1 MVGYIGFDPGANS
14 SVTRV
19 RSTTSPTSP
28 INHSDL
34 DGSTSIYLPFDSDVN
49 DDSSHGHTGDA
60 FGDATISSTQSKFGG
75 NSLYLDGSDVVR
87 YSTDNAMK
95 LSTEDFTIEAWV
107 YRTSNVSYGTVAAR
121 WDVNGNNR
129 SYIARFNNN
138 VPYFYYST
146 NGTSYTDISFHPVEL
161 SLNTWHHVAWVRRND
176 HLYFYLDGEEASTV
190 HNFSGANIY
199 GATEAK
205 FAVGA
210 VNSTASGHLSA
221 ANFFAGYIDDLRV
234 IKGKGLYTGD
244 FTPPAAA
251 VGVHNSYP
259 VSLYLPFDSDIQDD
273 STHAHTVTASGDAAV
288 SSAQSKFGGNS
299 LALDGTGDYL
309 SVSADTDF
317 RTDDEF
323 TLEGWARASSLSGFN
338 TIIEQKSTD
347 STETF
352 TLGIE
357 NNYLKATQIT
367 TEASDWLFDTS
378 FTGNNQQYSGD
389 KRSIT
394 GSSAGLA
401 SAVNDTFI
409 NLSVGETAYY
419 VVEFTVQNLR
429 NINSFSVGWSA
440 NPSGFTRNGQSIA
453 NPVPWGEFGSGTTI
467 QIGLRPKPFLNTSR
481 TFALGIKL
489 TRNTS
494 TTGSGEA
501 YFFVNGADQTD
512 SSTKTLSSAVANSFA
527 TNGFRFGAMV
537 WDNNEWSIGPSGG
550 TSGYL
555 SSYATAMGGT
565 PNLGVVATASSTSI
579 TQTSGKTISTDEWF
593 HYALGFNDGNVEI
606 FHDGVKVSS
615 GSSPTSSSAKAI
627 TIGADSSGQN
637 TFAGYLDDIRFS
649 RVKRYTK
656 NFVPPS
662 AAVGATLNGTNETNT
677 TTGFTSVYL
686 PFDSDVNDDGPN
698 SLSVT
703 AAGGAGISS
712 AQSKFGGNSALFDGT
727 DDALV
732 VSNAGDDFDFGTGDF
747 TIELFFYQTSNSSR
761 NDITGT
767 YSGASTGWGISTNT
781 SNTNEI
787 QVYFGN
793 SIILNSGANA
803 YSLNTWHHLAVAR
816 SGSTIKMFID
826 GSAVASATNTT
837 NVIGGNNLR
846 VGAVSSS
853 VDATFLFFSGY
864 IDDYRILKGYA
875 KYTTGFSPPSSAV
888 GTSVSE
894 THNDLAVLYMP
905 FDGTTGSTSVA
916 SSLYLPF
923 DSDLNDDSSNA
934 STGTASG
941 GAAISSTQSKFGGSS
956 LYLDGSNDYVT
967 YDNLAL
973 GTDDFTIEMF
983 IYSTNS
989 TGYRE
994 IVNNYHSS
1002 ANGGWLLRLN
1012 NGGAGKLQFSWRKS
1026 NSWHS
1031 VTASGN
1037 PISQNTWH
1045 HIAAVRSGNTLTLY
1059 VDGVSIA
1066 SGSISGFS
1074 GINTAIQLG
1083 TYSSGSGQW
1092 YRGYIDDLR
1101 IITGT
1106 ALYTANFTVPTSA
1119 IGAAGTLVTVK
1130 GGLEDQA
1137 RNHSVDTVGDVNLN
1151 TSIKQFGTSSAY
1163 FDGSGD
1169 GLTVA
1174 TGAHDDFNLKDH
1186 DFTIELWAYLT
1197 STATARLI
1205 HLGTVNS
1212 YVPILIQSHSGN
1224 FVFYASKGGAWSPV
1238 NNVSLGTVSLNT
1250 WTHLAV
1256 TREGNTFRC
1265 FQDGVLKSTTVVD
1278 YGVKLMDVPG
1288 DGITIG
1294 RYPSGIQSVPGY
1306 LDDIRIIKGKAIY
1319 TEAFTPPTE
1328 AVGAQVQGGGVT
1340 TTTRTVDKKNL
1351 GSIWTLNRGSGKTSG
1366 KSFLNQRRRGR
1377 WGRSRLKGVAGHR
1390 HYSQPSGNATGGDIT
1405 VSGGIVRHVFSAPLT
1420 TNPGP
1425 IESSVDATGV
1435 FTMPGTLQN
1444 VDVTIEIV
1452 GGGGGG
1458 GSGPGQWGGSGAGGA
1473 YLRATYNGPF
1483 GSFPVTA
1490 GKQGLGHGRQHGQG
1504 HRASS
1509 GGSTT
1514 AFGFEVAGGSG
1525 GVGANPAG
1533 PPSRGIGGTVTDSSG
1548 IAGTTLV
1555 TSASGND
1562 GVGSPGSTTGGTGG
1576 WSSSPYG
1583 APVWGTAGAAPGSN
1597 YTRGNDATGY
1607 GNGGS
1612 SAGSAQDAS
1621 SGTDRW
1627 AGDGSPGAV
1636 IISYPDAYRS

>member
-19 RSTTSPTSP
+19 RTTTSPTSA

-49 DDSSHGHTGDA
+49 DDSSHGHTGQA
-60 FGDATISSTQSKFGG
+60 FGDATISSTQSKWGG

-95 LSTEDFTIEAWV
+95 LYTEDFTIEAWV
-107 YRTSNVSYGTVAAR
+107 YRTSNVSYGTVVAR
-121 WDVNGNNR
+121 WDSAGNNR
-129 SYIARFNNN
+129 SYIARFNGHT
-138 VPYFYYST
+138 PYFYYST
-146 NGTSYTDISFHPVEL
+146 NGSSYTERGFSGVTT

-176 HLYFYLDGEEASTV
+176 YLYFYLDGVESSSV
-190 HNFSGANIY
+190 YNMSGANLH
-199 GATEAK
+199 GANEAK
-205 FAVGA
+205 FSVGA
-210 VNSTASGHLSA
+210 INSTPSGHLSA
-221 ANFFAGYIDDLRV
+221 ANFFAGYIDDLRI
-234 IKGKGLYTGD
+234 IKGKGLYSGA

-347 STETF
+347 TTETF

-357 NNYLKATQIT
+357 NNYLKATQVT
-367 TEASDWLFDTS
+367 TEAADWLFNTS
-378 FTGNNQQYSGD
+378 LTGNSQTYSGNA
-389 KRSIT
+389 RSIT
-394 GSSAGLA
+394 SSGGGLGSS
-401 SAVNDTFI
+401 SNDTTVT
-409 NLSVGETAYY
+409 LSAGETAYY
-419 VVEFTVQNLR
+419 VIEFTVQNLR
-429 NINSFSVGWSA
+429 NRQSFSVGWIA
-440 NPSGFTRNGQSIA
+440 SGGSNNFSRNGQS
-453 NPVPWGEFGSGTTI
+453 NSWSSGGTVPWGTNGSGSSF
-467 QIGLRPKPFLNTSR
+467 QVGLRPLHYLSTSA
-481 TFALGIKL
+481 TLALGIKL
-489 TRNTS
+489 TKQDS
-494 TTGSGEA
+494 GVTGSGELF
-501 YFFVNGADQTD
+501 FFVNGVDKTD
-512 SSTKTLSSAVANSFA
+512 TSTSTLSEAEANA
-527 TNGFRFGAMV
+527 LTLNGFKFGAVV
-537 WDNNEWSIGPSGG
+537 WDNNEWSIGPAGA

-565 PNLGVVATASSTSI
+565 PDLGVVTTASSTSI

-593 HYALGFNDGNVEI
+593 HYALGFNNGTVEI
-606 FHDGVKVSS
+606 FHDGAKVSS

-627 TIGADSSGQN
+627 TIGASSSGEN

-649 RVKRYTK
+649 RVTRYTK
-656 NFVPPS
+656 SFVPPS

-677 TTGFTSVYL
+677 TTEFTSLYL
-686 PFDSDVNDDGPN
+686 PFDSDLNDDSN
-698 SLSVT
+698 DSVT
-703 AAGGAGISS
+703 VTVNGDATVSS
-712 AQSKFGGNSALFDGT
+712 TQSKFGGSSLHLD
-727 DDALV
+727 
-732 VSNAGDDFDFGTGDF
+732 GTGDF
-747 TIELFFYQTSNSSR
+747 LTVPKEVLLLDNASYDFTVEMWVYPTTLVNGRLWSQWGGGSNRNFLIQTQSDGDVQVYIRSSGGTESQVTSSGGLTVNTWAHVAVVRAGQKVILFIDGVEKGSI
-761 NDITGT
+761 DITG
-767 YSGASTGWGISTNT
+767 N
-781 SNTNEI
+781 
-787 QVYFGN
+787 
-793 SIILNSGANA
+793 L
-803 YSLNTWHHLAVAR
+803 
-816 SGSTIKMFID
+816 GSY
-826 GSAVASATNTT
+826 GSA
-837 NVIGGNNLR
+837 IGI
-846 VGAVSSS
+846 GARG
-853 VDATFLFFSGY
+853 DTAAAFFEGY
-864 IDDYRILKGYA
+864 IDDLRVLKGYA
-875 KYTTGFSPPSSAV
+875 KYTADFSPPSSAV

-894 THNDLAVLYMP
+894 TNNDLAVLYMP
-905 FDGTTGSTSVA
+905 FDD
-916 SSLYLPF
+916 YL
-923 DSDLNDDSSNA
+923 NE
-934 STGTASG
+934 T
-941 GAAISSTQSKFGGSS
+941 
-956 LYLDGSNDYVT
+956 
-967 YDNLAL
+967 
-973 GTDDFTIEMF
+973 
-983 IYSTNS
+983 
-989 TGYRE
+989 
-994 IVNNYHSS
+994 
-1002 ANGGWLLRLN
+1002 
-1012 NGGAGKLQFSWRKS
+1012 
-1026 NSWHS
+1026 
-1031 VTASGN
+1031 
-1037 PISQNTWH
+1037 
-1045 HIAAVRSGNTLTLY
+1045 
-1059 VDGVSIA
+1059 
-1066 SGSISGFS
+1066 
-1074 GINTAIQLG
+1074 
-1083 TYSSGSGQW
+1083 
-1092 YRGYIDDLR
+1092 
-1101 IITGT
+1101 
-1106 ALYTANFTVPTSA
+1106 
-1119 IGAAGTLVTVK
+1119 
-1130 GGLEDQA
+1130 A
-1137 RNHSVDTVGDVNLN
+1137 RNHSVEKVGDVSLN
-1151 TSIKQFGTSSAY
+1151 ASIKKFGTHSAY
-1163 FDGSGD
+1163 FDGTTDRLIVQHRGD
-1169 GLTVA
+1169 L
-1174 TGAHDDFNLKDH
+1174 NLQNH
-1186 DFTIELWAYLT
+1186 DFTIEGWFYLADASEPIRLVYSTGGTGTRSGWLIYATNTAFQFWASSVT
-1197 STATARLI
+1197 NAWNIA
-1205 HLGTVNS
+1205 
-1212 YVPILIQSHSGN
+1212 SG
-1224 FVFYASKGGAWSPV
+1224 S
-1238 NNVSLGTVSLNT
+1238 SLGARTNSAWV
-1250 WTHLAV
+1250 HLAV

-1265 FQDGVLKSTTVVD
+1265 FQNGTQTSTFTSGKSLYTD
-1278 YGVKLMDVPG
+1278 PG
-1288 DGITIG
+1288 EEIAIG
-1294 RYPSGIQSVPGY
+1294 GWAGGGNVQYLNGY
-1306 LDDIRIIKGKAIY
+1306 IDDLRIIKGKAIY

-1328 AVGAQVQGGGVT
+1328 AVGPQVQGGGVT

-1377 WGRSRLKGVAGHR
+1377 WRRSQLKGVAGHR

-1435 FTMPGTLQN
+1435 FTMPGTLQD

-1473 YLRATYNGPF
+1473 YLRATYNGPY

-1562 GVGSPGSTTGGTGG
+1562 GVGAPGSTTGGTGG

-1583 APVWGTAGAAPGSN
+1583 APVWGAAGAAPGSN

-1612 SAGSAQDAS
+1612 SAGSAQNAS